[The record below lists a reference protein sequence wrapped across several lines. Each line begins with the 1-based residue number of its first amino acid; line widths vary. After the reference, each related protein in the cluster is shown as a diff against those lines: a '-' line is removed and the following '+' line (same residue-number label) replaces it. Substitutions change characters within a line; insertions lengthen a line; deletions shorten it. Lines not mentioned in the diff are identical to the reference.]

1 MCTSFEVANWG
12 LIDFVFARIEH
23 GLLDEELLANPLQ
36 QYPLRWEVI
45 SSSEVMTT
53 LNLKPKAVPHVTGV
67 YDTKDRVLVRAY
79 PVRLV
84 VFEGGT
90 VVDQQFVKESTRRS

>member
-1 MCTSFEVANWG
+1 MYTSFEVANWG
-12 LIDFVFARIEH
+12 LIDFVFAGVEH

-36 QYPLRWEVI
+36 RYPLRWEVT

-53 LNLKPKAVPHVTGV
+53 LNLKPKAVPHVTGGV
-67 YDTKDRVLVRAY
+67 YEDTKVRVLVRAY
-79 PVRLV
+79 PVRPV

-90 VVDQQFVKESTRRS
+90 VVD